1 MNDVYSSVIGGMIG
15 GSLFLVMASLFTRLK
30 KYWVKR
36 KEQQRWTLQRE
47 RIVQKRQD
55 FQDNRQKKDKV
66 PS

>member
-15 GSLFLVMASLFTRLK
+15 GSLFLMMTSLFTRLK

-36 KEQQRWTLQRE
+36 KEQQRWALQRE

-55 FQDNRQKKDKV
+55 FQDNRQKKDKA

>member
-15 GSLFLVMASLFTRLK
+15 GSLFLMMTSLFTRLK

-36 KEQQRWTLQRE
+36 KEQQRWALQRE

-55 FQDNRQKKDKV
+55 FQNNRQKKDKA